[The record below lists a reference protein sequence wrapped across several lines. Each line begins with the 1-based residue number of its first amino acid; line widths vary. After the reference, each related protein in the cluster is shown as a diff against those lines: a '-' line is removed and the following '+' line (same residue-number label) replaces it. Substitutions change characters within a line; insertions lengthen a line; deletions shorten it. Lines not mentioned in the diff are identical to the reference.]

1 MVAMMKVE
9 KAPLESYAEIGGL
22 DEAVEL
28 LRGLVLQI
36 FGFKIYC
43 GWYSLYSAKFDS
55 VTQICQCNKF
65 FKT

>member
-1 MVAMMKVE
+1 MKVE

-43 GWYSLYSAKFDS
+43 G
-55 VTQICQCNKF
+55 
-65 FKT
+65 